1 MPSLEQIVRVLSLE
15 DYNTRVVV
23 LGVMALG
30 AASGLVGTFL
40 LLRKRA
46 LTADALSHATL
57 PGIAVAF
64 MIMVA
69 FGYDGKSLLGLLIGA
84 FVFGCIGVLA
94 ILGVQANTF
103 LR

>member
-1 MPSLEQIVRVLSLE
+1 
-15 DYNTRVVV
+15 
-23 LGVMALG
+23 MALG
-30 AASGLVGTFL
+30 TASGLVGTFL

-64 MIMVA
+64 MVMVA
-69 FGYDGKSLLGLLIGA
+69 LGGDGKTLIGLLLGA

-94 ILGVQANTF
+94 ILGIRHTT
-103 LR
+103 R

>member
-1 MPSLEQIVRVLSLE
+1 MITNHSLSDSRIFLPSFEHISRVLLLE

-30 AASGLVGTFL
+30 AAAGVVGTFL

-57 PGIAVAF
+57 PGIAIAF
-64 MIMVA
+64 MVVVA
-69 FGYDGKSLLGLLIGA
+69 FGGSG
-84 FVFGCIGVLA
+84 
-94 ILGVQANTF
+94 NT
-103 LR
+103 